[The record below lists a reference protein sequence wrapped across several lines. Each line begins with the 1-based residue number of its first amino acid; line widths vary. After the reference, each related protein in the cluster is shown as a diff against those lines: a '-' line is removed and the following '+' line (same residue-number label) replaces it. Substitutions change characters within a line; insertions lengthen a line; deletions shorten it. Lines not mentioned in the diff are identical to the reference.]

1 MAAELYG
8 ERLVEAAPLVWNTQM
23 LVSAAILGLTFIAI
37 FTEQFHQFDRTRI
50 AMAGGGAMIV
60 CGQIFGFYGPA
71 AAMQAID
78 WNVVFLLGGMM
89 TIVAIMAPTGGF
101 ENLAYRLARASRGR
115 LFLLLVFLGTAVTL
129 LSLLLDNVT
138 TVVIFGPLI
147 ILITRALKTTP
158 VPYLIA
164 AAMLSNTGGVATLVG
179 DPPNLMIGSAA
190 GIDFNTFAIRMG
202 GIVLVAWLVTLLAM
216 RLAFRTELKGT
227 APAASFEGEGKIVDP
242 HTWRASLIALGIT
255 LVLFVLHGK
264 LDWEPWVVAA
274 FGLTLLL
281 FLVKRVRLD
290 TTFEHVEIA
299 LLTFFIS
306 LFIVVGGVQHSH
318 FLQYVGQFIG
328 PFVHDDLLTATIALL
343 WIAAMLSAAID
354 NIPFTA
360 AMIPVI
366 QGLESQGLN
375 ATPLYWALAVGVGL
389 GGNGTHIGSTANV
402 YVVTISERLA
412 REHNDPSLAITPG
425 LWIRKGTPA
434 MLLTL
439 LTSTAIFWL
448 FFDFFAKPIH

>member
-1 MAAELYG
+1 MEEPAQI
-8 ERLVEAAPLVWNTQM
+8 VWTTQM
-23 LVSAAILGLTFIAI
+23 LVSASILGLTFLAI
-37 FTEQFHQFDRTRI
+37 FTEQIHLFDRARI
-50 AMAGGGAMIV
+50 AMAGAGAMIIA
-60 CGQIFGFYGPA
+60 GQLFGFYGPA
-71 AAMQAID
+71 AALDAID
-78 WNVVFLLGGMM
+78 WNVVFLLGCMM

-101 ENLAYRLARASRGR
+101 ENLAYRLARLSRGR
-115 LFLLLVFLGTAVTL
+115 LFLLLVFLGTAVTV

-202 GIVLVAWLVTLLAM
+202 GIVFVAWLATLLAM
-216 RLAFRTELKGT
+216 RVAFRVELSGT
-227 APAASFEGEGKIVDP
+227 AAAASFEGEGRIADP
-242 HTWRASLIALGIT
+242 QTWRAALIALGIT
-255 LVLFVLHGK
+255 LVLFVLHGA
-264 LDWEPWVVAA
+264 LHWEPWMVAA

-281 FLVKRVRLD
+281 FLVRKVRLD
-290 TTFEHVEIA
+290 TTFEHVEIG

-306 LFIVVGGVQHSH
+306 LFIVVGGVQQSH
-318 FLQYVGQFIG
+318 FLQYLGQFIG
-328 PFVHDDLLTATIALL
+328 PFVQHDLLTATLVL
-343 WIAAMLSAAID
+343 MWVAAMLSAAID

-375 ATPLYWALAVGVGL
+375 VTPLYWALAVGVGL
-389 GGNGTHIGSTANV
+389 GGNGSHIGSTANV

-412 REHNDPSLAITPG
+412 REQNDPSLAITPG
-425 LWIRKGTPA
+425 MWIRKGTPA

-439 LTSTAIFWL
+439 VTSTVIFWL